1 MATYL
6 EYMEKARQL
15 PGIFAKMGSGSEEF
29 SSTDGAPMSGWPIA
43 GLPFDQYE
51 GADWRHDIRVL
62 VDTTGGLWLYTRYQ
76 HYEDDGTS
84 IYRERFLEAVDANS
98 LYRWDQAGWVLFTK
112 VISALERF

>member
-15 PGIFAKMGSGSEEF
+15 PGIFATMGSGSEEF

-51 GADWRHDIRVL
+51 GADWRHDIRVM

-76 HYEDDGTS
+76 HYGMTGRQS
-84 IYRERFLEAVDANS
+84 IE
-98 LYRWDQAGWVLFTK
+98 
-112 VISALERF
+112 SAFSRQ